1 MEVHAYEEVED
12 GTSLYK
18 SKAEVQIARLLDR
31 EGIAYRYEH
40 PLAVVDRGKTKIWYP
55 DFSLQG
61 YGMILEYFGMQGDAG
76 YAERTRHKME
86 VYRLNGIDG
95 LFLTE
100 ESMRGNWPPRIISGI
115 EGILKG
121 RVNRFLGRQCPG
133 EW

>member
-12 GTSLYK
+12 GSSLYK

-31 EGIAYRYEH
+31 EGIGYRYEH
-40 PLAVVDRGKTKIWYP
+40 PLAVVDRGKTKIWYV
-55 DFSLQG
+55 DFTLPG
-61 YGMILEYFGMQGDAG
+61 YGMILEYFGMLRDPG

-100 ESMRGNWPPRIISGI
+100 ESMRGDWPARIISGI

-121 RVNRFLGRQCPG
+121 RVNRFVGRRG
-133 EW
+133 TGGW